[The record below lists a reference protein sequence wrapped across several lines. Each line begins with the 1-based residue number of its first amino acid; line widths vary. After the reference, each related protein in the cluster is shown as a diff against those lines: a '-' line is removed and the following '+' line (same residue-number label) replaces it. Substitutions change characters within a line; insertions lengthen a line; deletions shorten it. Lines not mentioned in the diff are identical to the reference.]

1 MLEAL
6 GEFADAILEI
16 AQNAMSSPWIYVVI
30 LLFAAIDSVLPLV
43 PAETLVI
50 TAGVFAAS
58 GAPSLWLLILVAATG
73 AYIGDHMAY
82 GIGRYAGRRLYNRSK
97 PGSKM
102 RSGFGWAE
110 QQLQER
116 GGLILVVCR
125 QIPGGRTAVT
135 LTAGTVHYP
144 LRKFSFFEIFAALSW
159 GMYAGLIGY
168 FGGITFGEEPLK
180 GLAVGFSIAIGITAI
195 VELTRF
201 LINRRRRRLNGQTAP
216 EGSSPEAGGEA
227 AGGSASNGA
236 DDGTAPGADRPS
248 ELVEVPDAPDSGP
261 EGRQP

>member
-6 GEFADAILEI
+6 GEFADAILEV
-16 AQNAMSSPWIYVVI
+16 AQEAMSSPWIYVVI
-30 LLFAAIDSVLPLV
+30 LLFAAIDSVIPAV

-58 GAPSLWLLILVAATG
+58 GPPSLGLVILVASIG

-82 GIGRYAGRRLYNRSK
+82 TIGHFAGRRLYNRAK
-97 PGSKM
+97 PGSKL
-102 RSGFGWAE
+102 RNGFGWAE

-144 LRKFSFFEIFAALSW
+144 LRKFSFFEIFAASSW
-159 GMYAGLIGY
+159 GVYAGLIGY

-180 GLAVGFSIAIGITAI
+180 GLAVGFSIAIGITI
-195 VELTRF
+195 LVEVSRF
-201 LINRRRRRLNGQTAP
+201 LINRRRRRNGGAGANQSPADRNAP
-216 EGSSPEAGGEA
+216 GSA
-227 AGGSASNGA
+227 AGDADGGDTDGDGDAELEVSGS
-236 DDGTAPGADRPS
+236 PRPS
-248 ELVEVPDAPDSGP
+248 VDT
-261 EGRQP
+261 

>member
-6 GEFADAILEI
+6 GEFADAILVI
-16 AQNAMSSPWIYVVI
+16 AENAMSSPWIYVVI
-30 LLFAAIDSVLPLV
+30 LLFAAIDSVLPAI

-50 TAGVFAAS
+50 TAGVFAAN
-58 GAPSLWLLILVAATG
+58 GAPSLWLVVLVAACG

-82 GIGRYAGRRLYNRSK
+82 GIGHYAGRRLYNRSK

-110 QQLQER
+110 QQLQQR
-116 GGLILVVCR
+116 GGLILVICR

-195 VELTRF
+195 VEITRF
-201 LINRRRRRLNGQTAP
+201 FINRRRRLNGELAQRAAEAEADADSAGV
-216 EGSSPEAGGEA
+216 EGGAEPAERPGDADV
-227 AGGSASNGA
+227 SA
-236 DDGTAPGADRPS
+236 
-248 ELVEVPDAPDSGP
+248 ELVEVPDVP
-261 EGRQP
+261 EAEDERQHP

>member
-1 MLEAL
+1 MLQAL

-16 AQNAMSSPWIYVVI
+16 AENAMSSPWIYVVI
-30 LLFAAIDSVLPLV
+30 LLFAAIDSVLPAI

-50 TAGVFAAS
+50 TAAVFAAS
-58 GAPSLWLLILVAATG
+58 GAPSLWLVGLVAAVG

-82 GIGRYAGRRLYNRSK
+82 GIGHYAGRRLYSRSK
-97 PGSKM
+97 PGSKL

-180 GLAVGFSIAIGITAI
+180 GLAVGFSIAIGVTAI
-195 VELTRF
+195 VEITRCW
-201 LINRRRRRLNGQTAP
+201 INRRRRLNGKLSA
-216 EGSSPEAGGEA
+216 ESVEAETGGGV
-227 AGGSASNGA
+227 AGGA
-236 DDGTAPGADRPS
+236 DDSS
-248 ELVEVPDAPDSGP
+248 ELVDVPDVPDGKP
-261 EGRQP
+261 DRQQP